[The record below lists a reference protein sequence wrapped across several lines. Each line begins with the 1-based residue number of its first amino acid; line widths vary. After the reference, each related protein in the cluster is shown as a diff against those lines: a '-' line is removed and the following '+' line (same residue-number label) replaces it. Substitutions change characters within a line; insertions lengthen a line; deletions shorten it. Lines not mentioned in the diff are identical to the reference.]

1 MVNGGKID
9 RKFKRHLLD
18 VTPTGNSRTWCV
30 LGKDLEEL
38 NTEMNANVD
47 KKENILGEVNV
58 AITNYE
64 AESSVE
70 PYYARLGDPL
80 FEYLQNIVDNRLT
93 HDDLKTHLLDVHLW
107 DETSTTGVYNAIM
120 EDVYIEIVSDG
131 GDTSGYQI
139 PFNIHHTGIRSA
151 GTYNTSTSAFT
162 PAS

>member
-1 MVNGGKID
+1 MVEGGIID
-9 RKFKRHLLD
+9 RKFKRSMLD
-18 VTPTGNSRTWCV
+18 ATPTGNTRQWCV
-30 LGKDLEEL
+30 IGKDLEEF

-80 FEYLQNIVDNRLT
+80 FAFLKNIVDNRLT
-93 HDDLKTHLLDVHLW
+93 HDDLKTNFLDIHLW
-107 DETSTTGVYNAIM
+107 EESSTTGVFEAIM
-120 EDVYIEIVSDG
+120 EEVYIEVVSDG

-139 PFNIHHTGIRSA
+139 PFNIHHTGIRTA
-151 GTYNTSTSAFT
+151 GTYNTSTKTFT
-162 PAS
+162 PAA